1 MLISLQIMG
10 SFKGKIILQTILLSL
25 FSLFGFQEIKSEET
39 KKVKVNCSSIVH
51 RDKEYCKGK
60 NEFKSREKIDEKT
73 GLKVI
78 ELEKDIDWKAKKIK
92 LPWSRIV
99 KNISQ
104 LDGSY
109 EYAIY
114 DRDKKS
120 DFSTGYTKA
129 FFTKW
134 TTDYLKGYFYTSGG
148 CGFWVCSYEPL
159 RVYDFPNFVELYLG
173 SKSYR
178 IY

>member
-1 MLISLQIMG
+1 MKD
-10 SFKGKIILQTILLSL
+10 FKEKLLLQTILLAIFPL
-25 FSLFGFQEIKSEET
+25 FSLQEIKSEEA
-39 KKVKVNCSSIVH
+39 KKIEINCSSLVH
-51 RDKEYCKGK
+51 KDKEYCKGK
-60 NEFKSREKIDEKT
+60 NEYKSREKIDEKT

-78 ELEKDIDWKAKKIK
+78 ELEKDIDWKAKKVK

-120 DFSTGYTKA
+120 
-129 FFTKW
+129 
-134 TTDYLKGYFYTSGG
+134 
-148 CGFWVCSYEPL
+148 V
-159 RVYDFPNFVELYLG
+159 
-173 SKSYR
+173 
-178 IY
+178 